1 MNVSIKICGITRRED
16 ALEAERLGAFA
27 VGFVFYP
34 GSRRFI
40 DPCQAGYISRSL
52 SSSIEKVGV
61 FVDEEPEVI
70 RETVR
75 KASLTVVQL
84 HGSEGPSFLQAL
96 EGIRIIK
103 AFRVGED
110 FRSGILAGYQ
120 ADYFLLDT
128 CVEGAHGGT
137 GKTFDW
143 TAALPCREHGKII
156 LAGGLHA
163 GNVQEALRIARPWGV
178 DVSGGVEEAPG
189 IKDHEKMR
197 AFFRAIDTCKY
208 SDDGEK

>member
-1 MNVSIKICGITRRED
+1 MNTHIKICGITRRED

-40 DPCQAGYISRSL
+40 DPFQAGYISRSL
-52 SSSIEKVGV
+52 SPSIERVGV
-61 FVDEEPEVI
+61 FVDEAPEVI

-75 KASLTVVQL
+75 KANLTVVQL
-84 HGSEGPSFLQAL
+84 HGGEDPFSLRAL

-103 AFRVGED
+103 AFRVD
-110 FRSGILAGYQ
+110 RYFDSIILSVYP

-128 CVEGAHGGT
+128 FVDGAQGGT

-143 TAALPCREHGKII
+143 TASLPCREQGKII
-156 LAGGLHA
+156 LAGGLNE
-163 GNVQEALRIARPWGV
+163 GNVQNALSIVRPWGV
-178 DVSGGVEEAPG
+178 DVSSGVEVSPG

-197 AFFRAIDTCKY
+197 AFFRAVKNFTYTGD
-208 SDDGEK
+208 EN